1 MLELLNAKEITKIN
15 VEYLKKQFN
24 YIPKSQE
31 INNLYKIIVRERN
44 MYMLNIEEWKFERE
58 FNNIRLNKQEKGYF
72 LLEYE
77 FLFKSMTN
85 FMVLDEI
92 TYDKAIIKGFKEW
105 HDSIKKE

>member
-15 VEYLKKQFN
+15 VEHLKKEFN
-24 YIPKSQE
+24 YTPKPQE
-31 INNLYKIIVRERN
+31 VNNIYKIIVRERN
-44 MYMLNIEEWKFERE
+44 WCMQTIEEWNCERP
-58 FNNIRLNKQEKGYF
+58 FNNILLNNDEKGYF

-85 FMVLDEI
+85 FIEMDES

-105 HDSIKKE
+105 QKPLSK